1 VPNIVLIGLMGAGKS
16 TVARLLSER
25 TGYAAV
31 DTDDVV
37 EERAGRP
44 ITEIFAEEGEAG
56 FRRLEAQVVCD
67 LLGDRDHERVL
78 SLGGGAV
85 TSEPVRDALVG
96 HRVVWLRVEPR
107 TLIGRLDPDEVA
119 GRPLLAGDPIATL
132 TRLDR
137 EREPYHRAVATLT
150 IDVDDL
156 DPDEVADAI
165 VAPDVG
171 RDR

>member
-1 VPNIVLIGLMGAGKS
+1 MANVVLVGLMGAGKT
-16 TVARLLSER
+16 TVAAVLAER
-25 TGYAAV
+25 TGREALDA
-31 DTDDVV
+31 DDAI
-37 EERAGRP
+37 EGRAGRRIP
-44 ITEIFAEEGEAG
+44 EIFATGGEAE
-56 FRRLEAQVVCD
+56 FRRIEAEVVCE
-67 LLGDRDHERVL
+67 LLADDGRIL

-96 HRVVWLRVEPR
+96 HQVVWLRVSPA

-119 GRPLLAGDPIATL
+119 GRPLLAGDPVAVL

-156 DPDEVADAI
+156 DPDQVADRILA
-165 VAPDVG
+165 APADG
-171 RDR
+171 AAR

>member
-1 VPNIVLIGLMGAGKS
+1 MPNIVLVGLMGAGKT
-16 TVARLLSER
+16 TVARLLSDR
-25 TGYAAV
+25 TGRERL
-31 DTDDVV
+31 DTDDVI
-37 EERAGRP
+37 EQRAGRP
-44 ITEIFAEEGEAG
+44 IPAIFAEDGEAG
-56 FRRLEAQVVCD
+56 FRRLEAEVVCE
-67 LLGDRDHERVL
+67 LLAADDRIL

-85 TSEPVRDALVG
+85 TSEPVRDALAG
-96 HRVVWLRVEPR
+96 HRVVWLRVEPQ

-137 EREPYHRAVATLT
+137 EREPYHRSVATLT

-156 DPDEVADAI
+156 DPGQVADAI
-165 VAPDVG
+165 LSGDDG